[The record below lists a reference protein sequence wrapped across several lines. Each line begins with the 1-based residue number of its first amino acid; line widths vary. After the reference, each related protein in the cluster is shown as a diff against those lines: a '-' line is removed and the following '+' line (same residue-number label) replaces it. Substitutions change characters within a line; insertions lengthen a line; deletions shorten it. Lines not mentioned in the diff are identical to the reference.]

1 MRKRRRAAVAALAVL
16 LAAAC
21 DTRACRGIP
30 SDWAAVEAPAPGT
43 VVAPGQEVHFRVAVD
58 GSGNNTYRLA
68 IKGGA
73 QVGRAEGAGIAT
85 IPYVIPLEARGRID
99 FTATVRDTASGVEST
114 AETWVDVRPTAR

>member
-1 MRKRRRAAVAALAVL
+1 MRKWRRTAAAALACL

-21 DTRACRGIP
+21 DTRACRGVS
-30 SDWAAVEAPAPGT
+30 SDWAAIEAPAPGT
-43 VVAPGQEVHFRVAVD
+43 AVAPGQEVHFRVAVD
-58 GSGNNTYRLA
+58 GSRTNTYRLA

-99 FTATVRDTASGVEST
+99 FTATVRDTDSGLEAT

>member
-1 MRKRRRAAVAALAVL
+1 MRERGWAAAALACL

-21 DTRACRGIP
+21 SGRACRGIP
-30 SDWAAVEAPAPGT
+30 SDWAAIEAPAPGT
-43 VVAPGQEVHFRVAVD
+43 AVAPGQEVHFRVAVD

-85 IPYVIPLEARGRID
+85 IPWVVPPDARGRID
-99 FTATVRDTASGVEST
+99 FTATVRDTASGYEST
-114 AETWVDVRPTAR
+114 AETWIDVRPTAR